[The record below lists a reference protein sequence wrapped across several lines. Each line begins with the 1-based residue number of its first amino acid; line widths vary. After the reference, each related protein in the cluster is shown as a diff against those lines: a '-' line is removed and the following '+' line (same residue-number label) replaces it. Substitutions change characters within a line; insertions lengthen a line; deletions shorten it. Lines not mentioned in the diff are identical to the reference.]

1 MATAY
6 NPMSGNSFVNA
17 VGSTATTPVVAAP
30 PAVGTPFGQA
40 GGNTGPITSTKP
52 PATTPQQA
60 AADLAALTKQLQTI
74 APATIAAN
82 NAATAANDA
91 TNTSVVNLTNA
102 ITAGVDPTTVSVSNA
117 FTALGVSGYTSTN
130 TSATTADPMMQLY
143 LDQQNAAR
151 VDAFK
156 LLQDTFTAYGLIDP
170 KLGANDPFLVTLTN
184 LMKGY
189 TDPVTGKITQVGPN
203 EAALLLK
210 QTDAYKNRFKGNQD
224 RLAAGLNVLTE
235 GEYIAME
242 NQYANLFTQY
252 GVSNFAN
259 RTEFASLIGKDISNV
274 ELNSRLDLAV
284 NQVANAS
291 PDIKAQ
297 LRAYYPGI
305 TDADLTAYFLK
316 PEETLPMLQ
325 QKVTSAQIG
334 AAATEQGLAAPTL
347 TRAEELAKLGV
358 DQTGARTG
366 YAKVAAVLP
375 ETSKLSQIY
384 GETGIKYGQNQA
396 EQEFL
401 QNNQD
406 VARQRRQ
413 LAQLEQG
420 SFSGRSGIAGASV
433 SAGYSG
439 SLGKSIQ
446 GSF

>member
-1 MATAY
+1 MATKPAPAPAY

-17 VGSTATTPVVAAP
+17 VGSTKTTPVVAAP
-30 PAVGTPFGQA
+30 APVPAPGPVATPYAPGTAYNPTY
-40 GGNTGPITSTKP
+40 GNPLNTTATPTVPVTSTK
-52 PATTPQQA
+52 T
-60 AADLAALTKQLQTI
+60 
-74 APATIAAN
+74 
-82 NAATAANDA
+82 
-91 TNTSVVNLTNA
+91 
-102 ITAGVDPTTVSVSNA
+102 
-117 FTALGVSGYTSTN
+117 
-130 TSATTADPMMQLY
+130 TSATTSKTTSGTTSKTTSSTTSSTTDPMMQLY

-170 KLGANDPFLVTLTN
+170 KLGANDPFLQTLTN

-235 GEYIAME
+235 GEYIVLE

-316 PEETLPMLQ
+316 PEETLPQLQ
-325 QKVTSAQIG
+325 QKVTSSQIG

-358 DQTGARTG
+358 SQSDARTG

-384 GETGIKYGQNQA
+384 GETGIKYGQTEA

-401 QNNQD
+401 QNQQD

-420 SFSGRSGIAGASV
+420 SFSGSSGV
-433 SAGYSG
+433 SRTPGD
-439 SLGKSIQ
+439 SLTKLTQGK
-446 GSF
+446 F

>member
-1 MATAY
+1 MTRIAIDMGTVATPIANAPAY
-6 NPMSGNSFVNA
+6 NPMSGNPSVNA

-30 PAVGTPFGQA
+30 IPKPAVSPQ
-40 GGNTGPITSTKP
+40 
-52 PATTPQQA
+52 QQA
-60 AADLAALTKQLQTI
+60 ANDLAALTKQLQKI
-74 APATIAAN
+74 APDIITANKAATAAN
-82 NAATAANDA
+82 NAA
-91 TNTSVVNLTNA
+91 NTSLTNQLNA
-102 ITAGVDPTTVSVSNA
+102 IYQNQDPTTISVSRA
-117 FTALGVSGYTSTN
+117 FTALGVKGYADLSTSSTTTT
-130 TSATTADPMMQLY
+130 TSDPMMQLY
-143 LDQQNAAR
+143 LDAQNAAR

-170 KLGANDPFLVTLTN
+170 KLGADDPFLKTLTD

-189 TDPVTGKITQVGPN
+189 TDPVTGKVTQVGPN

-210 QTDAYKNRFKGNQD
+210 QTDAYKKRFAGNQA

-235 GEYIAME
+235 GEYIALE
-242 NQYANLFTQY
+242 NQYTNLFTQY
-252 GVSNFAN
+252 GVRDFAN

-334 AAATEQGLAAPTL
+334 AAATEQGLAAPVL
-347 TRAEELAKLGV
+347 TRAEELAKYGV
-358 DQTGARTG
+358 DLTGARTG

-384 GETGIKYGQNQA
+384 GETGMKYGQTQA

-401 QNNQD
+401 QNDQS

-420 SFSGRSGIAGASV
+420 SFGGSGGIR
-433 SAGYSG
+433 SAGE
-439 SLGKSIQ
+439 SLTKLTQGK
-446 GSF
+446 F

>member
-1 MATAY
+1 
-6 NPMSGNSFVNA
+6 
-17 VGSTATTPVVAAP
+17 
-30 PAVGTPFGQA
+30 
-40 GGNTGPITSTKP
+40 
-52 PATTPQQA
+52 
-60 AADLAALTKQLQTI
+60 
-74 APATIAAN
+74 
-82 NAATAANDA
+82 
-91 TNTSVVNLTNA
+91 
-102 ITAGVDPTTVSVSNA
+102 
-117 FTALGVSGYTSTN
+117 
-130 TSATTADPMMQLY
+130 MMQLY
-143 LDQQNAAR
+143 LDAQNAAR

-170 KLGANDPFLVTLTN
+170 KLGANDPFLQTLTS

-189 TDPVTGKITQVGPN
+189 TDPATGKIVQVGPN

-235 GEYIAME
+235 SEYIAME

-252 GVSNFAN
+252 GVKDFAN
-259 RTEFASLIGKDISNV
+259 RAEFASLIGKDISNV

-316 PEETLPMLQ
+316 PEETLPQLQ
-325 QKVTSAQIG
+325 QKVTSSQIG

-375 ETSKLSQIY
+375 ETSKISQIY
-384 GETGIKYGQNQA
+384 GETGIKYGQTQA

-420 SFSGRSGIAGASV
+420 SFSGRSGILPANVG
-433 SAGYSG
+433 AGYSG

-446 GSF
+446 GKF